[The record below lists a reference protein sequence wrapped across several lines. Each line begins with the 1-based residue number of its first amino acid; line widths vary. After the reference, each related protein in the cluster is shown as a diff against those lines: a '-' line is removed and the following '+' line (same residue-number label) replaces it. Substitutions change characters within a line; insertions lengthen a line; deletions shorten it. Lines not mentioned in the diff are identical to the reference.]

1 MSEYYKQIKEIILKN
16 YKIVG
21 IGIKAESI
29 LYIVLAIISGVMA
42 FVFIGGNKKS
52 DTALVVYFLLS
63 IGSYLGYLWCK
74 KRYRREREK
83 AITTVMEYM
92 DNELIKLLIKE
103 IEDSIRRIKTFA
115 TWFIGVTVT
124 FVILFITFFT
134 NYYLKL
140 YDFIVDMGSES
151 QMRVWIIE
159 NFSAEK
165 FVETAFHTGGSLLIL
180 VIFFLL
186 CFYGMFMAGWIVK
199 KEILLFL
206 YDMQYMIMME
216 DKKKQMKQTET
227 RNSGDEKGQ
236 DWSATVS

>member
-1 MSEYYKQIKEIILKN
+1 MSEYYKQIREIILKN

-29 LYIVLAIISGVMA
+29 LYIILAIISGMMA
-42 FVFIGGNKKS
+42 FVLIGGNKKS
-52 DTALVVYFLLS
+52 DIALIVYLLLA
-63 IGSYLGYLWCK
+63 IGSYLGHLWCK

-83 AITTVMEYM
+83 AIITVMEYM
-92 DNELIKLLIKE
+92 DFEMIKLLIKE
-103 IEDSIRRIKTFA
+103 IEDYIRRIKTFA

-140 YDFIVDMGSES
+140 YDFIAGIENES
-151 QMRVWIIE
+151 QMKAWIIE

-180 VIFFLL
+180 V
-186 CFYGMFMAGWIVK
+186 
-199 KEILLFL
+199 L
-206 YDMQYMIMME
+206 YPVSNNTLQY
-216 DKKKQMKQTET
+216 
-227 RNSGDEKGQ
+227 
-236 DWSATVS
+236 

>member
-1 MSEYYKQIKEIILKN
+1 MSEYYKQVKEIILKN

-29 LYIVLAIISGVMA
+29 IYIVLAIISGAMGLILV
-42 FVFIGGNKKS
+42 GGNGKS
-52 DTALVVYFLLS
+52 DTAIMVYFLLG
-63 IGSYLGYLWCK
+63 IGSYLGHVWCK
-74 KRYRREREK
+74 RRYRREREN
-83 AITTVMEYM
+83 AIIAVMKYLDIEI
-92 DNELIKLLIKE
+92 IKLLIKE
-103 IEDSIRRIKTFA
+103 IEDYIRRIKTFA

-151 QMRVWIIE
+151 QMRAWIIE

-165 FVETAFHTGGSLLIL
+165 FVDTAFQTGGSLLIL

-186 CFYGMFMAGWIVK
+186 CFYGVFMAGWIVK

-206 YDMQYMIMME
+206 YDMQYMILRGN
-216 DKKKQMKQTET
+216 KKKQMKQTEAI
-227 RNSGDEKGQ
+227 NAEDENE
-236 DWSATVS
+236 

>member
-21 IGIKAESI
+21 IGIKVESI

-42 FVFIGGNKKS
+42 FVLIGENKKS
-52 DTALVVYFLLS
+52 DTALIVYFLLS

-92 DNELIKLLIKE
+92 DIEMIKLLIKE

-140 YDFIVDMGSES
+140 YDFIVDIG
-151 QMRVWIIE
+151 
-159 NFSAEK
+159 N
-165 FVETAFHTGGSLLIL
+165 
-180 VIFFLL
+180 
-186 CFYGMFMAGWIVK
+186 
-199 KEILLFL
+199 
-206 YDMQYMIMME
+206 D
-216 DKKKQMKQTET
+216 
-227 RNSGDEKGQ
+227 
-236 DWSATVS
+236 

>member
-52 DTALVVYFLLS
+52 DTALIVYFLLS

-83 AITTVMEYM
+83 AITAVMEYM
-92 DNELIKLLIKE
+92 DIEMIKLLIKE

-151 QMRVWIIE
+151 QMRAWIIE

>member
-1 MSEYYKQIKEIILKN
+1 MSEYYKKIREIILKN

-42 FVFIGGNKKS
+42 IVLIGGNKKS
-52 DTALVVYFLLS
+52 DTALIVYFLLA
-63 IGSYLGYLWCK
+63 IGSYLGHLWCK

-92 DNELIKLLIKE
+92 DIEMIKLLIKE
-103 IEDSIRRIKTFA
+103 IEDYIKRIKTFA

-140 YDFIVDMGSES
+140 YDFIVDIGNES
-151 QMRVWIIE
+151 QMKAWIIE

-206 YDMQYMIMME
+206 YDMQYMILME
-216 DKKKQMKQTET
+216 NTKKQMKQTEA
-227 RNSGDEKGQ
+227 RNSENEKGQ